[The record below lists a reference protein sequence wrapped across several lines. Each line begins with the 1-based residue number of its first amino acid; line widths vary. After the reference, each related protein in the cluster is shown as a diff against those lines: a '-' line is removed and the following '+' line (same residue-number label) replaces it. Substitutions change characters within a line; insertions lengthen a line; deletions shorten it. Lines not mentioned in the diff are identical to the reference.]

1 MRTKSFFAAA
11 VCAVAVVGAGAGAAF
26 AGEVK
31 GPPGS
36 FREKDT
42 THANSICSFS
52 GLNDGNPPGGQT
64 QSYGQDVVAGRA
76 DPHVFNPGDIC
87 QGGSNPQHP

>member
-1 MRTKSFFAAA
+1 MRTKSLFAA
-11 VCAVAVVGAGAGAAF
+11 VCAVVVMGAGGGAAF

-42 THANSICSFS
+42 SHANSICSFS

-64 QSYGQDVVAGRA
+64 QSYGQDVRAGRA

-87 QGGSNPQHP
+87 QGGSNPDHP